1 MIDLSITIKNYAVK
15 IDIEIIRNKEYVDVI
30 IRDGLFESHNVLK
43 PSKSLNLAV
52 AKTISKHF
60 KEYGFLD

>member
-1 MIDLSITIKNYAVK
+1 VK
-15 IDIEIIRNKEYVDVI
+15 IDIEIIKNKEYVDVI
-30 IRDGLFESHNVLK
+30 IRDGLFESHSVLK

-60 KEYGFLD
+60 KEYGFFD

>member
-1 MIDLSITIKNYAVK
+1 MKLEIEVIKDK
-15 IDIEIIRNKEYVDVI
+15 QHIDVI
-30 IRDGLFESHNVLK
+30 IRDGLFESHSVLK

-60 KEYGFLD
+60 KEYGFFD